1 MKSTRNNTIL
11 EIVRQRC
18 LGGFHVIGL
27 TALTILVIL
36 NSGCSTSA
44 SSVYSDSEREHRNR
58 IAVES
63 AKASIDKFRKG
74 EIKIT
79 VVNESGRPVPDASI
93 TIRQISHS
101 FKFGCYLKIDDLDP
115 AKLPNYQRRFSA
127 LFNYAVIG
135 TYWDATEN
143 KRGEENWS
151 WFDREAEL
159 ARQMGMRIQA
169 APVLWGTN
177 KYGTPA
183 WLPRDTSELRAAL
196 DRRVRSVVSRNANV
210 ADWEIVN
217 EPLAPK
223 KDAFASVGTNEY
235 VASAFRSAK
244 EAAPAGRHLINEF
257 GIFGSIDKH
266 NYNRNR
272 YFELLQRLI
281 ANNVP
286 IDVIGIQA
294 HANREWFEPA
304 DVADQLKRYGS
315 LGRPLQ
321 ITEFSVQTANFNDR
335 RLPEAIS
342 GPYRTGNWDDD
353 KQAEFYREFYTVAFG
368 DPNVEAIVTWGL
380 DDERAWLPG
389 IGLIDNNG
397 EPKAAYTE
405 LDRLINTEW
414 KTNDAAR
421 TDGNGVH
428 VSRGFLGEYEITA
441 ASGSKRATAKFTLTS
456 GGKSNWIVKLRD

>member
-1 MKSTRNNTIL
+1 MR
-11 EIVRQRC
+11 IVRRKL
-18 LGGFHVIGL
+18 LGGFRIVGL
-27 TALTILVIL
+27 SAFAFLAIL
-36 NSGCSTSA
+36 NFGCSTSA
-44 SSVYSDSEREHRNR
+44 SSVSADPEREQRNR

-63 AKASIDKFRKG
+63 AKAAIDKFRKG

-79 VVNESGRPVPDASI
+79 VVDKGGRPVPDAAI
-93 TIRQISHS
+93 TIKQISHA

-177 KYGTPA
+177 KFGAPA
-183 WLPRDTSELRAAL
+183 WLPRNTSELRAVL
-196 DRRVRSVVSRNANV
+196 DRRVHSVVLRNANV

-223 KDAFASVGTNEY
+223 NDVFASVGTDEY
-235 VASAFRSAK
+235 IASAFRTAK
-244 EAAPAGRHLINEF
+244 EAAPSGRRLINEF
-257 GIFGSIDKH
+257 GVFGSSDKQ
-266 NYNRNR
+266 NYNRDR
-272 YFELLQRLI
+272 YFDLLQRLI
-281 ANNVP
+281 ANDVP
-286 IDVIGIQA
+286 IDVVGIQA
-294 HANREWFEPA
+294 HANGEWFEPA
-304 DVADQLKRYGS
+304 DVADRLKRYGS
-315 LGRPLQ
+315 LGKPVQ
-321 ITEFSVQTANFNDR
+321 ITEFSVQTADNNGR
-335 RLPEAIS
+335 RSPKTIS
-342 GPYRTGNWDDD
+342 GPYRSGIWDDD
-353 KQAEFYREFYTVAFG
+353 KQAEFYREFYTIAFS

-397 EPKAAYTE
+397 GPKAAYSE

-414 KTNDAAR
+414 RTNSAAK

-428 VSRGFLGEYEITA
+428 TSRGFLGEYELTA

-456 GGKSNWIVKLRD
+456 GGKSDWIVKLRN